1 MCQKQLGDKC
11 LLTSEPPLIKDTYMK
26 YRSSKISWVF
36 GLILLPVLINITFQI
51 SYALMN
57 AGYGKRPQISSHI
70 LSFVMFYC
78 VYLMLLS
85 LFKNSKT
92 AAIPISAFLVLLL
105 IVNQFKIHYTMEPVL
120 FTDILLLNDTGS
132 LAEIMGD
139 TFLSTFVSMLP
150 SMLLITAVFVGI
162 CVLANIFNLSFGNNK
177 ARIGATS
184 ASVIILLVL
193 FIPNP
198 FMTRLM
204 NKTFFEVIAEKDN
217 HTTSNIAYYNKH
229 GFFAGLYGQLI
240 SNRFV
245 RPDDYEECI
254 SQIEK
259 ELAVLENTPCSGE
272 WKDPN
277 VIMIFSESF
286 WDIDNMEDIHFDKPV
301 TSNFNALKEKGIFFD
316 MISPSYGGIS
326 ANVEFEMLTGS
337 SIKYYGSGYIP
348 YMQLMTSDYYYN
360 TPSVIGV
367 FNDNGYDTTI
377 ASTWS
382 DKLFNCKN
390 VYEYFGVKNTI
401 YNTDMEDAELKGG
414 RISEK
419 YVADRIMKYMD
430 NKKKGTPAFYMF
442 LTAQTHMPYPKDRY
456 SEDEYDIEITSKGD
470 ISDFAA
476 DSLRCYAQGVYDADK
491 QLGRLY
497 EYIQTLEEPT
507 ILIFY
512 GDHLPYIN
520 EEDGTDAY
528 PSFAHFNT
536 GDSLTDTFRKYN
548 TQCLILANFDLGED
562 NIKILGP
569 NLVMPYVL
577 SRTNLKVPAY
587 FKWLAERKDGL
598 CAGNTLVYSDAKG
611 NLYTADTLPDD
622 LKEDLHRQECFNW
635 RYFVEGR

>member
-1 MCQKQLGDKC
+1 MYLA
-11 LLTSEPPLIKDTYMK
+11 
-26 YRSSKISWVF
+26 
-36 GLILLPVLINITFQI
+36 FQI
-51 SYALMN
+51 SYSLMN
-57 AGYGKRPQISSHI
+57 TGYGKKPQFISHI
-70 LSFVMFYC
+70 LGFIMFYC
-78 VYLMLLS
+78 IYLMLLA

-92 AAIPISAFLVLLL
+92 AVIPLSAFLVLLL

-120 FTDILLLNDTGS
+120 FTDLLLLNDAGS
-132 LAEIMGD
+132 LADIMGD

-150 SMLLITAVFVGI
+150 SMLLIAVVFVII
-162 CVLANIFNLSFGNNK
+162 CIAANIFSLRFDDLK
-177 ARIGATS
+177 ARIGATA
-184 ASVIILLVL
+184 ASVIVLLVL

-198 FMTRLM
+198 VMTKLM

-229 GFFAGLYGQLI
+229 GFIAGMYGQLI

-245 RPDDYEECI
+245 EPKDYETCI
-254 SQIEK
+254 ADIEK

-272 WKDPN
+272 WKKPN
-277 VIMIFSESF
+277 IIMVFSESF
-286 WDIDNMEDIHFDKPV
+286 WDIDKMEDIHFDKPV
-301 TSNFNALKEKGIFFD
+301 TSNFNALKDKGIFFD

-360 TPSVIGV
+360 TPSVIKV
-367 FNDNGYDTTI
+367 LNDNGYDTTI

-390 VYEYFGVKNTI
+390 VYEYFGVKNTF
-401 YNTDMEDAELKGG
+401 YNTDMQAAELKGG

-419 YVADRIMKYMD
+419 YVADRIMGYM
-430 NKKKGTPAFYMF
+430 NSKKKGTPAFYMF
-442 LTAQTHMPYPKDRY
+442 LTAQTHMPYPRDRY
-456 SEDEYDIEITSKGD
+456 TEKEYDIKIASKGN

-497 EYIQTLEEPT
+497 EYIQTLDEPT
-507 ILIFY
+507 LLIFY

-520 EEDGTDAY
+520 EEDGSDAY
-528 PSFAHFNT
+528 PSFSHFNT
-536 GDSLTDTFRKYN
+536 GDPLKDTFRKYN
-548 TQCLILANFDLGED
+548 TQCLILGNFDLGED
-562 NIKILGP
+562 NIDILGP
-569 NLVMPYVL
+569 NLVMPYIF
-577 SRTNLKVPAY
+577 SRTDLKVPAY

-598 CAGNTLVYSDAKG
+598 AAGNTFIYADAKK
-611 NLYTADTLPDD
+611 NLYTKEDLPEN
-622 LKEDLHRQECFNW
+622 LKEDLHRQECLNW
-635 RYFVEGR
+635 HFFVEGR